1 MHSKIFLQKKG
12 KYFLKVGY
20 MRKQNAIK
28 YLKLLHTLEQKYS
41 DDLFAI
47 ELKEIVEY
55 LRLEFLKHY
64 QNKGV

>member
-1 MHSKIFLQKKG
+1 MKKE
-12 KYFLKVGY
+12 
-20 MRKQNAIK
+20 NAIE

-41 DDLFAI
+41 DDLFTI